1 VKLQQVKG
9 FFCFLFLVLW
19 WVIVG
24 K

>member
-9 FFCFLFLVLW
+9 LFCFLFLVLW